1 MAETILSQIHQGVN
15 LLVKG
20 SRAAGMERLIAM
32 LGQSMNGGDVN
43 AV

>member
-1 MAETILSQIHQGVN
+1 VN

-20 SRAAGMERLIAM
+20 SRAAGMERLVAM
-32 LGQSMNGGDVN
+32 LGQSVNEGDVN